1 MSATMPAHAVPVAFR
16 DHPVESPRLVAVPPP
31 VETETSRP
39 VAPPKRERDLSWHIV
54 RPSATTKE
62 KLSVAALNVVWMPA
76 LVLSGA
82 VGALA
87 LAIAQPIVLANELR
101 KERRYR

>member
-1 MSATMPAHAVPVAFR
+1 MSATMPSHAVPAAFR

-31 VETETSRP
+31 VETASLP
-39 VAPPKRERDLSWHIV
+39 VTPPTRARDLSLHIG

-62 KLSVAALNVVWMPA
+62 KLNVAALNAVWMPA
-76 LVLSGA
+76 LVVAGA
-82 VGALA
+82 VGAVA
-87 LAIAQPIVLANELR
+87 LAIAQPIALANELR